1 MRDNRWVTES
11 VLDREAEA
19 VSLARKQLNAGSV
32 QGARVIFERSMG
44 GDMTAER
51 VVFEE
56 VRAAVDNKPISIA
69 PIDEASWC
77 ETADDLYGLPARM
90 TMTRVL
96 RRYLERNTAIAS
108 ELLYAFRPLSRL
120 QNHDSNVYPAAVD
133 RVATLQAADRDDLDA
148 KTRRDALYAMIDEV
162 GRRARRAEGEKMM
175 RKAGLDDLPDAFRQA
190 GMAAFDPAEQAF
202 LVRAAIGRDLSSRQ
216 SWLAKLDSLL
226 SAVSSDLPPDAL
238 AMLDAFIADCMGI
251 GQVVQDILG
260 NRPNLAAALMALI
273 DLVEGKGA
281 PSGDG
286 PSETSEVLFQ
296 LFSEKRL
303 PSAATVV
310 MDRVYREVAG
320 KSPLSRNEP
329 NREHEFYENLCT
341 RVISRMGILGAGRMA
356 VAVTRRYNHRIPE
369 GGDTGWRKSIV
380 GVSAMLPDSARRLH
394 YLAALSQ
401 AREAEPYGSLIL
413 DLIVDAIKTTRTVDD
428 FAGDQPPAQKLVTV
442 TSVQRAVMDGKG
454 LPTAMHD
461 RVFSHFDQLLAR
473 YVEEARIIE
482 RLDNPSDTLRQRAE
496 RLVSFC
502 ASGALMEGKA
512 LALARQRVLDHLR
525 QPDFMTEFLRDVSP
539 DHQETEVRTFH
550 ARLAR
555 AGFGGSS

>member
-11 VLDREAEA
+11 ILDREAEA
-19 VSLARKQLNAGSV
+19 VSLARKLLNAGSV

-56 VRAAVDNKPISIA
+56 VRAAVDNRPVA
-69 PIDEASWC
+69 VTPIDEAPWC

-90 TMTRVL
+90 TMTRLL
-96 RRYLERNTAIAS
+96 RRYLDRNTAIVS

-120 QNHDSNVYPAAVD
+120 QNHESNIYPAAVD
-133 RVATLQAADRDDLDA
+133 RVATLQATDRDDLDV
-148 KTRRDALYAMIDEV
+148 KTRRDNLYAMIDEI

-202 LVRAAIGRDLSSRQ
+202 LVRAAIGRDLSGRQ

-226 SAVSSDLPPDAL
+226 SAVSNDLPSDAL
-238 AMLDAFIADCMGI
+238 AMLDEFIADCMGI

-273 DLVEGKGA
+273 DLVEGKGT

-296 LFSEKRL
+296 LFAEKRL

-320 KSPLSRNEP
+320 KTPLSRNEP
-329 NREHEFYENLCT
+329 NREHEFYEGLCT

-380 GVSAMLPDSARRLH
+380 GVSAMLPDPARRLH
-394 YLAALSQ
+394 YLAALSR

-454 LPTAMHD
+454 LPTAVHD
-461 RVFSHFDQLLAR
+461 RVFSHFDQLLAH
-473 YVEEARIIE
+473 YVEQARIIE

-512 LALARQRVLDHLR
+512 LALARQRVLAHLR
-525 QPDFMTEFLRDVSP
+525 QADFMTEFLRDIPP